1 MNIKLHSNLL
11 KYSVYF
17 FKNTK
22 GMIFEVDGQH
32 LMFILKKVLQNN
44 LGVLC
49 IMIITFDTV
58 TRLLPGLYLMQNHK
72 EDK

>member
-1 MNIKLHSNLL
+1 MSIKLHSNLL
-11 KYSVYF
+11 KYNVYL

-44 LGVLC
+44 LRVLC

-58 TRLLPGLYLMQNHK
+58 TRLLAVLYLMQNHK